1 MSKPKLISFNVC
13 PFVQRS
19 VILLEEKG
27 VDYDIDFIDV
37 YDPPAW
43 FLEISPTGKVPVL
56 QVDDEILFESNVI
69 GEYLEEVY
77 DPKFHPADA
86 LTKAKNRAWMEYTS
100 PLYGGTFNL
109 MMAKTKS
116 DADKHVKQMR
126 ETQLSLNEI
135 KQNRPWFNGDDFSMA
150 DIFAAPYFVRA
161 EFFKK
166 HFNVDILEGNENL
179 QDWSDRVLAR
189 KSVQASIVKG
199 FEDIMVERMVEN
211 GSYLITGKDA

>member
-56 QVDDEILFESNVI
+56 QVDDEVLFESTVI
-69 GEYLEEVY
+69 GEYIEEVY
-77 DPKFHPADA
+77 DPKFHPADP
-86 LTKAKNRAWMEYTS
+86 LIKAKNRAWMEYTS
-100 PLYGGTFNL
+100 SLYGGTFNL
-109 MMAKTKS
+109 MMAKSKGS
-116 DADKHVKQMR
+116 ADKFVKEMR
-126 ETQLSLNEI
+126 ETQKSLDEV
-135 KQNRPWFNGDDFSMA
+135 KKNRPWFNGDEFSMA

-166 HFNVDILEGNENL
+166 NFNIDLLDGNTNL
-179 QDWSDRVLAR
+179 QDWSDRLLAR
-189 KSVQASIVKG
+189 KSVKNSIVKG
-199 FEDIMVERMVEN
+199 FENIMVERMVEN
-211 GSYLITGKDA
+211 KSFLVTG

>member
-56 QVDDEILFESNVI
+56 QVDGEVLFESTVI

-77 DPKFHPADA
+77 DPKYHPADP
-86 LTKAKNRAWMEYTS
+86 LIKAKNRAWMEYTS
-100 PLYGGTFNL
+100 SLYGGTFNL
-109 MMAKTKS
+109 MMAKSKGSAAKYTEEMRSIQKS
-116 DADKHVKQMR
+116 LDEVM
-126 ETQLSLNEI
+126 
-135 KQNRPWFNGDDFSMA
+135 QNKPWFNGEDFSMI
-150 DIFAAPYFVRA
+150 DIFSAPYFVRA

-166 HFNVDILEGNENL
+166 NFNIDLLDGFTNL
-179 QDWSDRVLAR
+179 QGWSDRVLAR
-189 KSVQASIVKG
+189 KSVQDSIVKG
-199 FEDIMVERMVEN
+199 FDEIMVNRMVEN
-211 GSYLITGKDA
+211 KSYLVNG

>member
-1 MSKPKLISFNVC
+1 MSKPKLTSFNVC

-19 VILLEEKG
+19 VILLKEKG

-56 QVDDEILFESNVI
+56 QVDGEVLFESNVI

-77 DPKFHPADA
+77 DPKYHPTDP

-109 MMAKTKS
+109 LMATTKA
-116 DADKHVKQMR
+116 DADMHIEDMR
-126 ETQLSLNEI
+126 NTQESLDEVM
-135 KQNRPWFNGDDFSMA
+135 QNKPWFNGEDFSMI

-161 EFFKK
+161 QFFKK
-166 HFNVDILEGNENL
+166 HFKVDILEGFENL
-179 QDWSDRVLAR
+179 QGWSERVLSR
-189 KSVQASIVKG
+189 KSVQDSIVDG
-199 FEDIMVERMVEN
+199 FDEIMLKRMN
-211 GSYLITGKDA
+211 SNQSYLINV